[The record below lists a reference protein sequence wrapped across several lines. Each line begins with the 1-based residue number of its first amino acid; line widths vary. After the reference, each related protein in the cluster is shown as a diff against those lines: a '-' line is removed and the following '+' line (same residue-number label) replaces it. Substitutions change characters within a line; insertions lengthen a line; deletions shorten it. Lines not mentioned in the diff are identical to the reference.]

1 MIKKMSA
8 VYVLFLAI
16 TVSGFS
22 QDYKVVIPQLSP
34 TATEVYTKAIEAIIE
49 SQGRKMTFQVVPF
62 ARAVNLIE
70 TKQADIQSAS
80 IQVPDKTKWTE
91 LKYDYST
98 AMLVDVVFVLYTN
111 KSKPVSIADIK
122 AGNPNKLRIETDS
135 AHLLHFPGTSPST
148 SIDGS
153 LQKLAA
159 GTIDGY
165 IFAQGST
172 DGALKRLAFTNI
184 KREFYQTLSAVF
196 LLQKGARGGEVDRMI
211 TAGMAA
217 IKANGKY
224 KQIVGAYAESASQY
238 VDWQP

>member
-1 MIKKMSA
+1 MMKRTILLIA
-8 VYVLFLAI
+8 VFVAFAVLTFA
-16 TVSGFS
+16 
-22 QDYKVVIPQLSP
+22 QEYKVVVPQLSP
-34 TATEVYTKAIEAIIE
+34 TAIEVYTKAIEAILE
-49 SQGRKMTFQVVPF
+49 SQSKKATVQVVPF

-80 IQVPDKTKWTE
+80 IQVPDKAKWTE
-91 LKYDYST
+91 LKHDYST
-98 AMLVDVVFVLYTN
+98 TSLVDVVFVLYTN
-111 KSKPVSIADIK
+111 KAKPVSLADIK
-122 AGNPNKLRIETDS
+122 AGNPKKLLIETDS

-153 LQKLAA
+153 LQKLEA

-172 DGALKRLAFTNI
+172 DGALKRLALTKI
-184 KREFYQTLSAVF
+184 KRENYATLSAVF
-196 LLQKGARGGEVDRMI
+196 LLPKGARGGELDKLI

-224 KQIVGAYAESASQY
+224 QQIVGAYAESASKY
-238 VDWQP
+238 IEWQP